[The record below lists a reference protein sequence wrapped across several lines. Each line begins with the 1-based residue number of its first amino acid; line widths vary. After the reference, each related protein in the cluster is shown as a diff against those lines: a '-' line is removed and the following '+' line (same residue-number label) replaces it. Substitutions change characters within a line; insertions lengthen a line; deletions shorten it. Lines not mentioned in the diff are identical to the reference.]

1 MLEKNPMPIRKFSLI
16 GIIGLSLILFSMIGE
31 LFNIQDPLFVNI
43 QTYVVLISQIIGNIL
58 FGITLVGYFMHLKEN
73 KILKWTSLSIGI
85 FYVLNFFSLNNLFT
99 LFYDEFGLVEYFS
112 SSPLFTIYSLLVSFA
127 MIFFGYAISKL
138 GKVNK
143 LIALF
148 SIIFIACSIYVTA
161 TNLVTTQLTGLL
173 NELNIEFSEKMMKDI
188 LIKYQIFNIL
198 SYATLL
204 VIFVILFINQ
214 KGIYTKTFKVKVESA
229 PHE

>member
-1 MLEKNPMPIRKFSLI
+1 
-16 GIIGLSLILFSMIGE
+16 
-31 LFNIQDPLFVNI
+31 
-43 QTYVVLISQIIGNIL
+43 
-58 FGITLVGYFMHLKEN
+58 
-73 KILKWTSLSIGI
+73 
-85 FYVLNFFSLNNLFT
+85 
-99 LFYDEFGLVEYFS
+99 
-112 SSPLFTIYSLLVSFA
+112 

-229 PHE
+229 PNE